1 MTRNTNIHE
10 ILFPVE
16 LSEIYYF
23 PAKLGS
29 QPSLFEIRQREE
41 EKGISESPG
50 YKAATNPETGKVF
63 SIVTVGYRL
72 VTNQEALDLAK
83 QCFQQLFGQDDAT
96 QMVVFND
103 VTPQSRSFCHIDL
116 IHQHYTVNI
125 WAKEIW
131 LPYLRVT
138 NSYNRSRALRFDL
151 GFCRKLCDNGMI
163 FEKETIEYKFYHT
176 HQEISPAGQFKIDFE
191 RLKNLEAS
199 FRESV
204 DRLNCY
210 PVPQEDFLPLV
221 CVALNLE
228 FDIQADDAAKRKK
241 EKERFSVF
249 KSGTQPLVTKYVNE
263 LGENAY
269 AALSVITDIASR
281 PFFYRTPSWMV
292 DHLQKRAGNWFN
304 DFAHEIRD
312 PGFQMDQYLGDVLV
326 WIYQEV

>member
-1 MTRNTNIHE
+1 MTRNTNIQE

-16 LSEIYYF
+16 LSDIYQYL
-23 PAKLGS
+23 AKPES
-29 QPSLFEIRQREE
+29 QLTLFELEEREE
-41 EKGISESPG
+41 EKDISKIPG
-50 YKAATNPETGKVF
+50 YKAITNSETGKVF
-63 SIVTVGYRL
+63 SVVTDGYRL

-83 QCFQQLFGQDDAT
+83 QCFRQLFGMQDT
-96 QMVVFND
+96 EQMVVFNM
-103 VTPQSRSFCHIDL
+103 VTPQSQSFCHIDL
-116 IHQHYTVNI
+116 IHQYYTVNI

-163 FEKETIEYKFYHT
+163 FEKETIQYKFYHT
-176 HQEISPAGQFKIDFE
+176 RQEISPAGQFKIDFE

-204 DRLNCY
+204 DRLNSY
-210 PVPQEDFLPLV
+210 PVPQEAFLPLV

-228 FDIQADDAAKRKK
+228 FDIQADEAAKREK
-241 EKERFSVF
+241 EKERFRAF
-249 KSGTQPLVTKYVNE
+249 KNGAQSLVTKYVNE

-269 AALSVITDIASR
+269 AVLSVITDIVSR

-292 DHLQKRAGNWFN
+292 DRLQKRAGNWFD
-304 DFAHEIRD
+304 DFAHEIRK
-312 PGFQMDQYLGDVLV
+312 PGFQMDQHLAGIHV
-326 WIYQEV
+326 WFYQEV